1 MRAPIALS
9 KEEEVADRINCIVF
23 GMFLLAAAWED
34 GCRKSISIKLLISAG
49 AAGIVLCFFQRED
62 LTGRLTGCLV
72 GLALLGVSR
81 LTGESVGTGDGCFFI
96 ISGLFFPALF
106 NLKLLVYGLSL
117 CGIFCG
123 TFFLIKRVNGV
134 DVGKEKIPFIPF
146 LVPVWL
152 IMVIR

>member
-1 MRAPIALS
+1 MA
-9 KEEEVADRINCIVF
+9 EQINCIFF
-23 GMFLLAAAWED
+23 GMFLMAAAWED
-34 GCRKSISIKLLISAG
+34 GRRKSISIQLFAGAG
-49 AAGIVLCFFQRED
+49 AAGIILCLLQRED
-62 LTGRLTGCLV
+62 LISRLTGCLV
-72 GLALLGVSR
+72 GFGLLAVSR
-81 LTGESVGTGDGCFFI
+81 LTNESVGTGDGCFFI

-123 TFFLIKRVNGV
+123 LFFLINRVNGV
-134 DVGKEKIPFIPF
+134 NVGEKKIPFIPF